1 MANAQ
6 FLAGVNVG
14 MRSIQTIILR
24 EEANGALRLMGE
36 HRSQWVLQRSNE
48 ELLISRVCDCIEEAI
63 KDAEVSL
70 DEILTI
76 GVASPGQIDIG
87 EGLVLFSPLFDL
99 HERPFPFVERLHDF
113 FGDHPITLLNND
125 DAYTIGEQRLGMG
138 RNINSFVYLRIGY
151 SIGSGII
158 INGDLYT
165 GADNLAGVFNH
176 MVVDFHGPPCSC
188 GNNGCLEVF
197 VSKAAMEKKL
207 YDSFNDG
214 RATILASDLRKD
226 PLDINVAVMADAI
239 DQEDLLTRQIVEEA
253 ADILGVG
260 IANVINFLNPQRII
274 LGGDVIDE
282 IDLFFEKAVESA
294 KKHALHASR
303 RNVSIVRGM
312 LGTTGGAYGAAVFAK
327 SRLSQM

>member
-1 MANAQ
+1 MTKSQ
-6 FLAGVNVG
+6 LLVGVNVG
-14 MRSIQTIILR
+14 MHSMQAIVLR

-36 HRSQWVLQRSNE
+36 HRSQRVLQRSNE
-48 ELLISRVCDCIEEAI
+48 ELLVSRVSDCIKEAI
-63 KDAEVSL
+63 KDAEVSQ

-76 GVASPGQIDIG
+76 GVASPGQIDID
-87 EGLVLFSPLFDL
+87 EGLILFSPLFDL

-113 FGDHPITLLNND
+113 FGDHHITLMNND
-125 DAYTIGEQRLGMG
+125 DAYAIGEQRLGMG
-138 RNINSFVYLRIGY
+138 RNINNFVYLRIGY

-158 INGDLYT
+158 INGGLYT

-176 MVVDFHGPPCSC
+176 MVVDFNGPPCSC

-197 VSKAAMEKKL
+197 VSRAALEKKL
-207 YDSFNDG
+207 YDSFHGG
-214 RATILASDLRKD
+214 RATILAQELRKD
-226 PLDINVAVMADAI
+226 PLDINAAVMADAI
-239 DQEDLLTRQIVEEA
+239 DQEDLLTRQIVEA
-253 ADILGVG
+253 AAYILGVG
-260 IANVINFLNPQRII
+260 IANIINFLNPQRII

-294 KKHALHASR
+294 KKHALRASR

-327 SRLSQM
+327 SRLPQM